1 MSIEEMINSERVLN
15 ELGIWQKEVIA
26 RVMQNYAE
34 QEKKKEAILFLS
46 WYEQDV
52 LPFKKLLPESEV
64 SPQQLYEL
72 FKKQK

>member
-34 QEKKKEAILFLS
+34 QEKKE
-46 WYEQDV
+46 
-52 LPFKKLLPESEV
+52 
-64 SPQQLYEL
+64 
-72 FKKQK
+72 